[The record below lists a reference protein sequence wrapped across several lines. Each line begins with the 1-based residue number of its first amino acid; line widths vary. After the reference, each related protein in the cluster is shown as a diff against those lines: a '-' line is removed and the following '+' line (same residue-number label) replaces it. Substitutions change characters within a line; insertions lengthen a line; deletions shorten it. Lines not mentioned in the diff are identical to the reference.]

1 MAVYSYQWRN
11 KWLTAQARS
20 LEEMVGM
27 LRAAAD
33 ELDAMRA
40 AGVALQPDSGV
51 ADDYATLTTED
62 PAVAQRFG
70 FIEEDEQDAEGEPGP
85 G

>member
-20 LEEMVGM
+20 LEDMAGM

-33 ELDAMRA
+33 ELEAMRA
-40 AGVALQPDSGV
+40 AGVVLQPDSGV

-62 PAVAQRFG
+62 PAVARRFG
-70 FIEEDEQDAEGEPGP
+70 FTEEEDEEAEEPEDEE
-85 G
+85 